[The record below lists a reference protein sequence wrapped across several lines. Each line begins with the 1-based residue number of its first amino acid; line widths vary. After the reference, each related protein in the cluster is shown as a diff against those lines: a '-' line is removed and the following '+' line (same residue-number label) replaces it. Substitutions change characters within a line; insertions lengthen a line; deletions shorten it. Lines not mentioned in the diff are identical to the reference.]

1 MQYAAGDFLGDPA
14 DRAFPSWRYG
24 NFVDKAASGT

>member
-1 MQYAAGDFLGDPA
+1 MQYAAGDFLGGRVHRPFA
-14 DRAFPSWRYG
+14 SWRYG